1 MGDPTS
7 SAANPTSISA
17 VDSNNTSSH
26 PDPDTHVGDQYEVP
40 TYEPHSSFASLKERI
55 RHHYELA
62 SDYYYSLW
70 GQHIHHAYFLSPT
83 DTKETGQ
90 INLINLLLD
99 ISGLAPD
106 STVLDVGCGI
116 GGTTRHLAREHGC
129 TVTGITISG
138 RQVQIAQR
146 LTGEEVATFATGTG
160 GSAPSQTSTT
170 GGADAD
176 GFTADGPR
184 GGRVK
189 YIELDA
195 EKMETA
201 FPPSSFDCV
210 WISEA
215 LSHFPDKPLFFRNS
229 ARVLRG
235 NGKGKLVIAD
245 WFRAENLTE
254 QQTEADIKPIE
265 DGMLLPPLC
274 TQAEYVAM
282 AEAAGLKL
290 LHAPKDISKDVA
302 KTWDISWTLVS
313 SPSLWAFAISQ
324 GRDGLA
330 FLQAFRAMRR
340 GYANGTF
347 RYAVLAFGKPQD
359 RL

>member
-1 MGDPTS
+1 MGDPGV
-7 SAANPTSISA
+7 P
-17 VDSNNTSSH
+17 NTSNQASSSEN
-26 PDPDTHVGDQYEVP
+26 HVGDQFEVP
-40 TYEPHSSFASLKERI
+40 AYEPHPSSTTLKGRI

-90 INLINLLLD
+90 TNLINLLLE
-99 ISGLAPD
+99 ISSLSPN

-116 GGTTRHLAREHGC
+116 GGTTRHLARDHGC

-138 RQVQIAQR
+138 RQVQIAKR
-146 LTGEEVATFATGTG
+146 LTDNE
-160 GSAPSQTSTT
+160 SSSTT
-170 GGADAD
+170 TPTSNNSRSPDTHTNANADK
-176 GFTADGPR
+176 FTPIGTR
-184 GGRVK
+184 GGRVQ
-189 YIELDA
+189 YRELDA
-195 EKMETA
+195 EKMDSD
-201 FPPSSFDCV
+201 FPPQSFDCV

-215 LSHFPDKPLFFRNS
+215 LSHFPDKPLFFRNA
-229 ARVLRG
+229 ARLLRPG
-235 NGKGKLVIAD
+235 GTGKLVIAD
-245 WFRAENLTE
+245 WFKAEDLDA
-254 QQTEADIKPIE
+254 EAMESDIKPIE

-274 TQAEYVAM
+274 TQADYVSL
-282 AEAAGLKL
+282 AESAGLKV
-290 LHAPKDISKDVA
+290 LHQPKDISKDVA
-302 KTWDISWTLVS
+302 KTWDISWDLIS

-347 RYAVLAFGKPQD
+347 RYAVMAFEKP
-359 RL
+359 

>member
-1 MGDPTS
+1 MGDPGVPNTSNKPSS
-7 SAANPTSISA
+7 SA
-17 VDSNNTSSH
+17 D
-26 PDPDTHVGDQYEVP
+26 DETHVGDQFEVP
-40 TYEPHSSFASLKERI
+40 AYEPHPSSTTLKERI

-90 INLINLLLD
+90 TNLINLLLE
-99 ISGLAPD
+99 ISSLSPN

-116 GGTTRHLAREHGC
+116 GGTTRHLARDHGC

-138 RQVQIAQR
+138 RQVQIAKR
-146 LTGEEVATFATGTG
+146 LTDNE
-160 GSAPSQTSTT
+160 SSSSTSTT
-170 GGADAD
+170 TPAAADN
-176 GFTADGPR
+176 FTPIGTR
-184 GGRVK
+184 GGRVA
-189 YIELDA
+189 YQELDA
-195 EKMETA
+195 EKMESH
-201 FPPSSFDCV
+201 FQPSSFDCV

-215 LSHFPDKPLFFRNS
+215 LSHFPDKPLFFRNA
-229 ARVLRG
+229 ARLLKPGGQR
-235 NGKGKLVIAD
+235 GKLVIAD
-245 WFRAENLTE
+245 WFKAENLDA
-254 QQTEADIKPIE
+254 EAMETDIKPIE

-274 TQAEYVAM
+274 TQADYVSL
-282 AEAAGLKL
+282 AESAGLKV
-290 LHAPKDISKDVA
+290 LHQPKDISKDVA
-302 KTWDISWTLVS
+302 KTWDISWDLIS

-347 RYAVLAFGKPQD
+347 RYAVMAFEKP
-359 RL
+359 

>member
-1 MGDPTS
+1 MGDPGVPNTSNKTS
-7 SAANPTSISA
+7 SSA
-17 VDSNNTSSH
+17 D
-26 PDPDTHVGDQYEVP
+26 DETHVGDQFEVP
-40 TYEPHSSFASLKERI
+40 AYEPHPSSTTLKERI

-90 INLINLLLD
+90 TNLINLLLE
-99 ISGLAPD
+99 ISSLSPN

-116 GGTTRHLAREHGC
+116 GGTTRHLARDHGC

-138 RQVQIAQR
+138 RQVQIAKR
-146 LTGEEVATFATGTG
+146 LTDNE
-160 GSAPSQTSTT
+160 SSSSTSTT
-170 GGADAD
+170 TPAAADN
-176 GFTADGPR
+176 FTPIGTR
-184 GGRVK
+184 GGRVA
-189 YIELDA
+189 YQELDA
-195 EKMETA
+195 EKMESH
-201 FPPSSFDCV
+201 FQPSSFDCV

-215 LSHFPDKPLFFRNS
+215 LSHFPDKPLFFRNA
-229 ARVLRG
+229 ARLLKPG
-235 NGKGKLVIAD
+235 GQGGKLVIAD
-245 WFRAENLTE
+245 WFKAENLDA
-254 QQTEADIKPIE
+254 EAMETDIKPIE

-274 TQAEYVAM
+274 TQADYVSL
-282 AEAAGLKL
+282 AESAGLKV
-290 LHAPKDISKDVA
+290 LHQPEDISKDVA
-302 KTWDISWTLVS
+302 KTWDISWDLIS

-347 RYAVLAFGKPQD
+347 RYAVMAFEKP
-359 RL
+359 